1 MNLLPE
7 IDDLWRNPLIVAHD
21 YRTTGKHAGR
31 LYARQLPELTA
42 NQWRDWG
49 LYGTKRGEK
58 TYDAV
63 EKAVESALSLSDD
76 PTMAL
81 SALAGIVAEL
91 ELPTPEADEAEIFPP
106 QPLQPGELL
115 SRRCAQLWQWQESY
129 LETNPEYIEAHERRS
144 L

>member
-1 MNLLPE
+1 
-7 IDDLWRNPLIVAHD
+7 
-21 YRTTGKHAGR
+21 
-31 LYARQLPELTA
+31 
-42 NQWRDWG
+42 
-49 LYGTKRGEK
+49 
-58 TYDAV
+58 
-63 EKAVESALSLSDD
+63 
-76 PTMAL
+76 MAL
-81 SALAGIVAEL
+81 DALAAIVAEL

>member
-7 IDDLWRNPLIVAHD
+7 MEDLWRNPLIVAHD
-21 YRTTGKHAGR
+21 YRTTGKRAGR
-31 LYARQLPELTA
+31 LYARELPELTA

-63 EKAVESALSLSDD
+63 EKAIAAALSLSDD
-76 PTMAL
+76 LNMAL
-81 SALAGIVAEL
+81 DALAAIVAEL

-115 SRRCAQLWQWQESY
+115 RSRCKQLWEWEESY